1 MIIKPM
7 IRSSICL
14 NSHPVGC
21 AMEVKRQIDYVKSIT
36 KKNDGPKMVLV
47 LGCSTGYGLAS
58 RITAATLYGAET
70 IGVSFEKPA
79 TETKGGTPG
88 WYNNKA
94 FDEEAKKAG
103 LYSLTF
109 NADAFSNE
117 TRQNV
122 IDAIKAHGKKLDL
135 VVYSLASPVR
145 SDPEKLNDKG
155 EHILYKSV
163 IKPIGSS
170 YKGDAIN
177 IMEGKLIHQETEPAT
192 DDEIAAT
199 VKVMGGEDWALWAH
213 ALMDAGVLNTGCKMV
228 AYSYIG
234 PALSHAIYRDGTIGE
249 AKKDLEATSD
259 KINALLKDK
268 IGGEAYVSVNK
279 GLVTRS
285 SAVIP
290 IISLY
295 LSVLFKVMKKAGT
308 HEGCIEQMVRLFNE
322 RLYGG
327 GAVPTDDKRRI
338 RIDDLELDPKIQK
351 EVDEIMPTVTLEN
364 LKEKCD
370 YDGYRHDFLATN
382 GFDVA
387 GVDYDKEITDMTSI
401 E

>member
-1 MIIKPM
+1 M

-21 AMEVKRQIDYVKSIT
+21 AKEVARQITYVKE
-36 KKNDGPKMVLV
+36 KMAERGVVATGKMALV

-58 RITAATLYGAET
+58 RITAAFEYKMDT
-70 IGVSFEKPA
+70 IGVSFEKEA
-79 TETKGGTPG
+79 TVTKGGTPG

-94 FDEEAKKAG
+94 FDEYAKEAG
-103 LYSLTF
+103 IYSATF

-117 TRQNV
+117 TRQKV
-122 IDAIKAHGKKLDL
+122 IDTIKAHGKKIDL
-135 VVYSLASPVR
+135 VIYSLASPVR
-145 SDPEKLNDKG
+145 SDPNKTDDKG
-155 EHILYKSV
+155 QHILYRSV
-163 IKPIGSS
+163 IKPIGRS

-177 IMEGKLIHQETEPAT
+177 IMEGKLIHQESDPAT
-192 DDEIAAT
+192 DEEISNT
-199 VKVMGGEDWALWAH
+199 VKVMGGEDWELWINAL
-213 ALMDAGVLNTGCKMV
+213 LKAGVLSTSCKTV

-259 KINALLKDK
+259 RLNDLLKEK
-268 IGGEAYVSVNK
+268 CSGSAYVSVNK

-308 HEGCIEQMVRLFNE
+308 HEGCIEQMERLFSE
-322 RLYGG
+322 RLYTGA
-327 GAVPTDDKRRI
+327 AVPTDDKRRI
-338 RIDDLELDPKIQK
+338 RIDERELDPAVQSA
-351 EVDEIMPTVTLEN
+351 VDEIMPRVTLDN
-364 LKEKCD
+364 LKELCD
-370 YDGYRHDFLATN
+370 YEGYKHDFLATN
-382 GFDVA
+382 GFDVE
-387 GVDYDKEITDMTSI
+387 GVDYDKDISDMSAI